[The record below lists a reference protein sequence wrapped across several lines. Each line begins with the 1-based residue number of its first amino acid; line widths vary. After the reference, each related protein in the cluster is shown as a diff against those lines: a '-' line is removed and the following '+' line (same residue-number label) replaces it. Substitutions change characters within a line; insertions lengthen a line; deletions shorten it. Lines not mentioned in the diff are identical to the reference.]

1 LSNLENLTNKI
12 VADGKQKAGGIVQN
26 AKNEADEILKKAENE
41 AKAESAK
48 ALAAAEEEAKKLI
61 ELAVSAK
68 KIEIRDRAL
77 AAKQSTIK
85 KALDE
90 AKKRLASMDLGAFE
104 EFVLK
109 TLKET
114 PYSEG
119 ETLRVPEAY
128 SGLDAGRLN
137 AKLTAS
143 GKPALTLDKSVFT
156 ENGFKLVK
164 NEVQNDNSFDA
175 LIDFYRESLEQT
187 VVEALFNG

>member
-1 LSNLENLTNKI
+1 LENLTNKI
-12 VADGKQKAGGIVQN
+12 VSDGKQKAGSVVEN
-26 AKNEADEILKKAENE
+26 AKAEAESILKKAENE

-48 ALAAAEEEAKKLI
+48 ALAAAEDEAKKLI

-77 AAKQSTIK
+77 SAKQATIK

-90 AKKRLASMDLGAFE
+90 AKKRLSAMDQSAFE
-104 EFVLK
+104 AFVLK

-114 PYSEG
+114 SYTEG
-119 ETLRVPEAY
+119 ETLRVPQAY
-128 SGLDAGRLN
+128 SGLDINGLN
-137 AKLTAS
+137 TKLGLI
-143 GKPALTLDKSVFT
+143 GKPALALDKNIFAES
-156 ENGFKLVK
+156 GFKLVK
-164 NEVQNDNSFDA
+164 NEVENDNSFDA